1 MADEPENLTLLH
13 LRAIDIKAWPR
24 TCARSRPGLA
34 SWSSSTPRSRPASTK
49 SMPGSIASESARSV
63 PRHVAW
69 GKNKTALEREG
80 PQGDQAAKSTTL
92 RICKLSRA
100 VRASTPWSAFNFSV
114 RIPLLVVFNV
124 TTSDVP
130 KSIRCHSTPRGD
142 IPVQRQ
148 FPPTVDRPV
157 FSARE
162 HMPVF
167 LLPIGPAP
175 ACRPYLWPNLAS
187 LVDNQDV
194 AGAQD
199 KTPGGHWRFA
209 VDEFLAGHEAP

>member
-34 SWSSSTPRSRPASTK
+34 SWSSSTPRSRPASTT

-148 FPPTVDRPV
+148 FPPHRRPARLLRQGAHARLLATDRASPSMSTVSLAQPGELSGQSR
-157 FSARE
+157 RRR
-162 HMPVF
+162 
-167 LLPIGPAP
+167 GPGQDTRRAL
-175 ACRPYLWPNLAS
+175 ALCR
-187 LVDNQDV
+187 
-194 AGAQD
+194 
-199 KTPGGHWRFA
+199 R
-209 VDEFLAGHEAP
+209 